1 MAKYEYRQGERR
13 YYRGIPIWYDL
24 KGDFQVG
31 YNEIYHWFIET
42 CTTLCGCGPT
52 KNPVNT
58 CRIRKMYFKTLAEAK
73 DYIND
78 F

>member
-24 KGDFQVG
+24 
-31 YNEIYHWFIET
+31 YNEMHWFIET
-42 CTTLCGCGPT
+42 CTTLYGCGPT
-52 KNPVNT
+52 KNPVST